1 MKRKELID
9 QINSRKDELA
19 EISKILKNKF
29 VGIDGMID
37 SIMSNIIVWYCM
49 PELLTRP
56 VIVNLWGMTG
66 VGKTD
71 LIRNL
76 AKLLKMTDRF
86 VEVQMSNKSQSIM
99 NSIKM
104 VLECSSIEPNE
115 CGILLLDEIQRFRTI
130 ADNGEEISDYD
141 FQDVWMLL
149 SDGCFASEIDTK
161 SEIMKELFSTLYY
174 KESREM
180 EAEEDDEDEDGI
192 PTGNSSSRD
201 ATNKKRKYKQSYYSA
216 MYFKKKLRIKNSV
229 EEIMGWD
236 EKKQLDILY
245 SAVKEQSTFE
255 GDSYSKLLIFISG
268 NLDEAYSMSKATS
281 NSDIDADILHE
292 FSKKITPVTIK
303 SVLRNR
309 FKPEQIARFGNT
321 HIVYPSLSKQNYK
334 DIIAKQIDQIVVNT
348 AKNGVSIKT
357 DKSVNEWVYRNGV
370 FPAQGVRPVISTVAS
385 MLGNSIPEFVLFALE
400 QNKKS
405 IRISCEKDYI
415 KAKMG
420 DQEIKRR
427 IVGCIDNIKMDKD
440 KNARVIFST
449 HEAGHAVAYAA
460 LFGFSPTQ
468 IVSNTSDEELEGYV
482 GCHMM
487 NSSKDYMKKQ
497 ICIMLAGQVAEELVF
512 GDEAKT
518 SGSSSDLLVAT
529 RFASGYFRSLGM
541 DGYVGVHQN
550 PYSSGQDA
558 IYDLNATDDG
568 IEQMLKDEKLHSAQ
582 ILTDHRDLFVDLVET
597 LIKKDEVTPYEFV
610 QIAAKHGLAISAKPV
625 REEIISDYCSK
636 FEKFKN

>member
-1 MKRKELID
+1 MKRKDLID
-9 QINSRKDELA
+9 KINSRKDELA
-19 EISKILKNKF
+19 EISKILKGKF
-29 VGIDGMID
+29 VGIDDMID
-37 SIMSNIIVWYCM
+37 SVMSEIMVWHCM

-56 VIVNLWGMTG
+56 VIINLWGMTG

-115 CGILLLDEIQRFRTI
+115 RGILLLDEIQRFRTV
-130 ADNGEEISDYD
+130 ADNGEEMSDYD

-174 KESREM
+174 KESREL
-180 EAEEDDEDEDGI
+180 EADEEDEDDGI
-192 PTGNSSSRD
+192 PTGNSSREVV
-201 ATNKKRKYKQSYYSA
+201 NKKRKYKQSYYSA
-216 MYFKKKLRIKNSV
+216 MYFKKKLHIKNSV

-245 SAVKEQSTFE
+245 AAMKEQSTFE

-268 NLDEAYSMSKATS
+268 NLDEAYSMSNATS

-321 HIVYPSLSKQNYK
+321 HVIYPSLSKQNYK
-334 DIIAKQIDQIVVNT
+334 DIIAKQIDQIVANT

-400 QNKKS
+400 NNKKS
-405 IRISCEKDYI
+405 IKISCETDYI

-420 DQEIKRR
+420 SQEIKRK
-427 IVGCIDNIKMDKD
+427 IVGCIDDIKMYKD
-440 KNARVIFST
+440 KNMRVVSSA
-449 HEAGHAVAYAA
+449 HEAGHAVVYAA

-468 IVSNTSDEELEGYV
+468 IVSNTSDEETEGYV
-482 GCHMM
+482 GCHMI
-487 NSSKDYMKKQ
+487 NSSKDYIKKQ
-497 ICIMLAGQVAEELVF
+497 ICTMLAGQVAEELIF
-512 GDEAKT
+512 GDESKT
-518 SGSSSDLLVAT
+518 AGSSADLLVAT
-529 RFASGYFRSLGM
+529 RYASGYFKSLGM
-541 DGYVGVHQN
+541 DGYVGVHHN
-550 PYSSGQDA
+550 PYSNGQDA

-568 IEQMLKDEKLHSAQ
+568 IEQMLRDEKLHSAQ

-597 LIKKDEVTPYEFV
+597 LTKQDEVPPYEFV
-610 QIAAKHGLAISAKPV
+610 QIADRNGLKISVKPV
-625 REEIISDYCSK
+625 REEIIADYCSK
-636 FEKFKN
+636 FEMFRK